1 MKGLRCLMLVSLLV
15 LLLPHA
21 AAVDVI
27 IDGDQETITDS
38 VDADVEK
45 NIVFIATEGGE
56 NATYKWDFG
65 DGKTGTGEIV
75 THRYTSGGTYR
86 VTLVWSDANGTDS
99 TVIEVAV
106 SGPTELQ
113 AMSLIAIG
121 LMMAIAGIAS
131 AMGLAIAGTSA
142 MALSA
147 EKEVGLGRILM
158 LSALPFT
165 QVIYAFAIAFFILMG
180 VGLIGGAGVPPDVAM
195 NSGSWVALFGIAL
208 IVGITGVS
216 AIPQGISAGAS
227 LSAIGKRDKA
237 FSGGLIISAMP
248 EAVAMF
254 GFVLGLLA
262 IIGLGLF

>member
-1 MKGLRCLMLVSLLV
+1 MKGLRCLVLALLLV
-15 LLLPHA
+15 MMLPLA
-21 AAVDVI
+21 AAVDIMV
-27 IDGDQETITDS
+27 GDTVTEDVDS
-38 VDADVEK
+38 IEVDVEK
-45 NIVFIATEGGE
+45 NVVFMAPDGGL
-56 NATYKWDFG
+56 NATYMWDFG
-65 DGKTGTGEIV
+65 DGDTASGETV
-75 THRYTSGGTYR
+75 THRYTSGGTY
-86 VTLVWSDANGTDS
+86 LVSL
-99 TVIEVAV
+99 VISNATGEYASVVEVQVA
-106 SGPTELQ
+106 GPTELQ
-113 AMSLIAIG
+113 NMSLIAIG

-227 LSAIGKRDKA
+227 LSAIGKREKA